1 MAIEPS
7 NIVISRRELWK
18 HVKQN
23 LGQKKMGF
31 RPKNWDLSLQHFM
44 NFDTLSSDHR
54 NKIGIAARKFAV
66 AAELTKQQI

>member
-1 MAIEPS
+1 
-7 NIVISRRELWK
+7 
-18 HVKQN
+18 
-23 LGQKKMGF
+23 MGF

-54 NKIGIAARKFAV
+54 KKIGIAARNFAV